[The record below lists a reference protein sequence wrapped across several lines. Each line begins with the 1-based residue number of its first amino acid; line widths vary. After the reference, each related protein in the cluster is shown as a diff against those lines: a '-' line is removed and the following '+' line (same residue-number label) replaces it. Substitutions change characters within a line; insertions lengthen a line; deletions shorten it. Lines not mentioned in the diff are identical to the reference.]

1 MENNTI
7 SQVTKLEF
15 TLGDKNERLNIFFE
29 SKVFYKIDSVVWVP
43 FLGNFILSHFSVD
56 SNSNLYKYVAS
67 SLSTKLRTNFKED
80 KPPLYFIGKD
90 INLYNDEDARTAINN
105 SLYC

>member
-1 MENNTI
+1 MENNVI
-7 SQVTKLEF
+7 SQVTKLEYP
-15 TLGDKNERLNIFFE
+15 LVDKHKNLNIFFE
-29 SKVFYKIDSVVWVP
+29 SRVFYEIDSVVWVP

-56 SNSNLYKYVAS
+56 SNSNLYKYVAT
-67 SLSTKLRTNFKED
+67 SLSTKRNIFKED

-90 INLYNDEDARTAINN
+90 INLYNNEDARIAINN